1 MNSNKKAIYLKNQ
14 VLKTLQE
21 TLKSPEKEELL
32 EKNKITIENFLKE
45 LKEINEQD
53 FNEIKEMISYFLA
66 NISSTQKE
74 NKELKLFFLK
84 LLLHIFFIP
93 FDRLLNTFGE
103 IIFRIISETRSRL

>member
-45 LKEINEQD
+45 LKEINEKD

-84 LLLHIFFIP
+84 LLNPEFQDLEKTSAAILSSAFYNYN
-93 FDRLLNTFGE
+93 L
-103 IIFRIISETRSRL
+103 